1 MSVSTLMNAARAAWD
16 RAASLWR
23 QAPIDSPESLKEFVA
38 TRAAFVAQ
46 KSAVDYCRG
55 KTGLMSRALFEEEVF
70 RNALDVCRWESFA
83 ATLGDILILTEGFL
97 RTAVPRIA
105 HPQQKDRDQLQRVG
119 AALAGF
125 YPAILA
131 SYPLPRHRTEKGWAD
146 AEAEFAIRFAAAR
159 AAPPGEPTQVA
170 FHSAMRMFETLPIH
184 SSMRKFDEEIVH
196 GAVRFR
202 MVAAYQELTRRANPE
217 KLVAALAARG

>member
-1 MSVSTLMNAARAAWD
+1 MSFSAFTNSVSAAWGRIKD
-16 RAASLWR
+16 LWR
-23 QAPIDSPESLKEFVA
+23 PPALETAESLREFIA
-38 TRAAFVAQ
+38 TRAALVAQ

-55 KTGLMSRALFEEEVF
+55 KTGLFSHALFEEKEF
-70 RNALDVCRWESFA
+70 QDALIVCRWESFA

-97 RTAVPRIA
+97 RTAGPRIK
-105 HPQQKDRDQLQRVG
+105 QDQRQRVD

-131 SYPLPRHRTEKGWAD
+131 SYPLPTHRTDKGWKD
-146 AEAEFAIRFAAAR
+146 AEAEFAIRFAAAC
-159 AAPPGEPTQVA
+159 AAPPGAPAQVA
-170 FHSAMRMFETLPIH
+170 LHSAARLFETLPIH
-184 SSMRKFDEEIVH
+184 TNMRQFDEEIVH

-202 MVAAYQELTRRANPE
+202 MVAVHQDLGRRANPE